1 MPKTKVRRNRRGGKV
16 SRRSRGGQGLGEESV
31 QPVADNT
38 GSGVGSYVSG
48 AYDSSKKAV
57 SGAWSGITGLFS
69 SKPSE
74 PTPVPQMQS
83 AGKKLRVSRSK
94 SRSRRGGQQAD
105 GNPAPQIQAAGK
117 KLRVSRSKSRSRRG
131 GQQADGNPAPHDPYA
146 RSEAP
151 INGGKRKSR
160 RGRRGGDKLPEEDDV

>member
-105 GNPAPQIQAAGK
+105 GNPAP
-117 KLRVSRSKSRSRRG
+117 
-131 GQQADGNPAPHDPYA
+131 HDPYA